1 MNWEA
6 IVWTVLM
13 VAFLI
18 VEAACPIHLVSIWF
32 AVGALIAMVAS
43 LLGGQ
48 LWLQV
53 VLFLVASAGLLALFW
68 PVVRKFLNPKVVP
81 TNVDSIIG
89 TKAMVTAP
97 VDNINA
103 HGQVKINGLEW
114 TARSE
119 SGEPI
124 PEGTMVE
131 VRRVEGVKVFVTPV
145 ENNITV

>member
-13 VAFLI
+13 VIFLV
-18 VEAACPIHLVSIWF
+18 VEASCPIHLVSIWF
-32 AVGALIAMVAS
+32 AVGALIAMIVS
-43 LLGGQ
+43 LLGGG

-53 VLFLVASAGLLALFW
+53 VLFLVISAGLLALFW
-68 PVVRKFLNPKVVP
+68 PFVRKFLNPKVVA

-89 TKAMVTAP
+89 TRALVTAA
-97 VDNINA
+97 VDNITA

-119 SGEPI
+119 SGDPI
-124 PEGTMVE
+124 PEGTMVK
-131 VRRVEGVKVFVTPV
+131 VCRVEGVKVFVAPV

>member
-13 VAFLI
+13 VIFLV
-18 VEAACPIHLVSIWF
+18 VEASCPIHLVSIWF
-32 AVGALIAMVAS
+32 AVGALIAMIVS
-43 LLGGQ
+43 LLGGG

-53 VLFLVASAGLLALFW
+53 VLFLAVSAGLLALFW
-68 PVVRKFLNPKVVP
+68 PFVRKFLNPKVVP

-89 TKAMVTAP
+89 TKALVTAA
-97 VDNINA
+97 VDNITA

-114 TARSE
+114 TARSL

-131 VRRVEGVKVFVTPV
+131 VCRVEGVKVFVAPV

>member
-1 MNWEA
+1 M
-6 IVWTVLM
+6 
-13 VAFLI
+13 
-18 VEAACPIHLVSIWF
+18 
-32 AVGALIAMVAS
+32 GALIAMIVS

-53 VLFLVASAGLLALFW
+53 VLFLAVSAGLLALFW
-68 PVVRKFLNPKVVP
+68 PFVRKFLNPKVVP

-89 TKAMVTAP
+89 TKALVTVA
-97 VDNINA
+97 VDNITA

-119 SGEPI
+119 SGDPI

-131 VRRVEGVKVFVTPV
+131 VCRVEGVKVFVAPV

>member
-13 VAFLI
+13 VGFLV
-18 VEAACPIHLVSIWF
+18 VEAACPFHLVSIWF
-32 AVGALIAMVAS
+32 AVGALIAMIVS
-43 LLGGQ
+43 LLGGG

-53 VLFLVASAGLLALFW
+53 VLFLAVSAGLLAMLW
-68 PVVRKFLNPKVVP
+68 PFVRKFLNPGITP

-89 TKAMVTAP
+89 AKALVTAA

-114 TARSE
+114 TARSV
-119 SGEPI
+119 SGDPI

-131 VRRVEGVKVFVTPV
+131 VRRVEGVKVFVAPV